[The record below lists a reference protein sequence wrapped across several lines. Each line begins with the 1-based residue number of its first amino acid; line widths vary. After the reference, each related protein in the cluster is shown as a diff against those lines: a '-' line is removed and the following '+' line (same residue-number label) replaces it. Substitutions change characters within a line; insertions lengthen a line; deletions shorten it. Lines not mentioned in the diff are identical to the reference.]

1 MPFSVHIQWVGSRV
15 VSSYVKEVRLELR
28 STEAFVMRLLEDM
41 IQVREG
47 GTTAPVVQYTYA
59 PFV

>member
-1 MPFSVHIQWVGSRV
+1 MITTPCVPSFTARAIYPHTQCVGSRV

-41 IQVREG
+41 IQVNEG
-47 GTTAPVVQYTYA
+47 
-59 PFV
+59 